1 MYKRQVWND
10 LGLTE
15 FEKEWVHNVSS
26 NDVKIFNE
34 NILDNI
40 DRVSEIKIFGGEPV
54 LLDRMWEFLDK
65 VEDDDAK
72 QIDIVMSTNL
82 TQIKHK
88 DWSLLDIDKKFKSLK
103 LMVSCDHYG
112 EQLEF
117 IRYPID
123 VKQFEQ
129 NLQIMKDYIIFIA
142 CTVSVLNVFDLKKIE
157 EYYKDFAVSFEP
169 VYSPKSLSIK
179 NIPNKEILRIKVL
192 GKKIVNGEMHILESN
207 FDYVF
212 SVLNGKIDEG
222 TIKNLFTTIRNDDK
236 KIDISFKIPD
246 KVLTGSKYDI
256 DIIINKPLEEVIIA
270 GAIKPHQVNSFFEQ
284 EILLEPLA
292 SGGIF
297 KMTRAPSKPGI
308 QIWSGIIA
316 HPEGMITF
324 TKSIDIVDK
333 I

>member
-1 MYKRQVWND
+1 MFNLNFFRNIGFPLYLFIYLIIPYSAITQTLKVDFIRNLETSLNKRD
-10 LGLTE
+10 
-15 FEKEWVHNVSS
+15 
-26 NDVKIFNE
+26 
-34 NILDNI
+34 
-40 DRVSEIKIFGGEPV
+40 
-54 LLDRMWEFLDK
+54 
-65 VEDDDAK
+65 
-72 QIDIVMSTNL
+72 
-82 TQIKHK
+82 
-88 DWSLLDIDKKFKSLK
+88 
-103 LMVSCDHYG
+103 
-112 EQLEF
+112 LEF
-117 IRYPID
+117 IRKNFRNDENNNIT
-123 VKQFEQ
+123 KQFS
-129 NLQIMKDYIIFIA
+129 KIINDFPDSKWKIKR
-142 CTVSVLNVFDLKKIE
+142 LK
-157 EYYKDFAVSFEP
+157 S
-169 VYSPKSLSIK
+169 

-192 GKKIVNGEMHILESN
+192 GKKIINGEIHILESN

-222 TIKNLFTTIRNDDK
+222 TIKNLFTIIRNDDK

-297 KMTRAPSKPGI
+297 KITRAPSKPGI

-316 HPEGMITF
+316 HPEGIITF
-324 TKSIDIVDK
+324 TKSIDIVEK

>member
-1 MYKRQVWND
+1 MINMFNLNLFKNIGFLIYLFVYLILPYSAITQTLKVDFIRNLETSLNKRD
-10 LGLTE
+10 
-15 FEKEWVHNVSS
+15 
-26 NDVKIFNE
+26 
-34 NILDNI
+34 
-40 DRVSEIKIFGGEPV
+40 
-54 LLDRMWEFLDK
+54 
-65 VEDDDAK
+65 
-72 QIDIVMSTNL
+72 
-82 TQIKHK
+82 
-88 DWSLLDIDKKFKSLK
+88 
-103 LMVSCDHYG
+103 
-112 EQLEF
+112 LEF
-117 IRYPID
+117 IRKNFRNDENQNIP
-123 VKQFEQ
+123 KQFS
-129 NLQIMKDYIIFIA
+129 KII
-142 CTVSVLNVFDLKKIE
+142 N
-157 EYYKDFAVSFEP
+157 DFPDS
-169 VYSPKSLSIK
+169 KWRIK
-179 NIPNKEILRIKVL
+179 RLESNIPNKEILRIKVS
-192 GKKIVNGEMHILESN
+192 GRKIVKGETHILESD

-222 TIKNLFTTIRNDDK
+222 TIKNLFAIIRNDDK

-256 DIIINKPLEEVIIA
+256 DIILDKPLENLIIA

-284 EILLEPLA
+284 EVLLEPLA

>member
-1 MYKRQVWND
+1 MINLNLFKNIGVPLYLLIYLIIPYSAITQTLKVDFIRNLENSLNKRD
-10 LGLTE
+10 
-15 FEKEWVHNVSS
+15 
-26 NDVKIFNE
+26 
-34 NILDNI
+34 
-40 DRVSEIKIFGGEPV
+40 
-54 LLDRMWEFLDK
+54 
-65 VEDDDAK
+65 
-72 QIDIVMSTNL
+72 
-82 TQIKHK
+82 
-88 DWSLLDIDKKFKSLK
+88 
-103 LMVSCDHYG
+103 
-112 EQLEF
+112 LEF
-117 IRYPID
+117 IRKNFRNDENKNIP
-123 VKQFEQ
+123 KQFS
-129 NLQIMKDYIIFIA
+129 KIINDFPDSKWKIKR
-142 CTVSVLNVFDLKKIE
+142 LK
-157 EYYKDFAVSFEP
+157 S
-169 VYSPKSLSIK
+169 

-192 GKKIVNGEMHILESN
+192 GKKIVNGEIHILESN

-256 DIIINKPLEEVIIA
+256 DIILNKPLEEVIIA

-316 HPEGMITF
+316 HPEGIITF
-324 TKSIDIVDK
+324 TKSIDIVEK